1 VGKNLARVESG
12 LAKRG
17 SFDALT
23 PGQQEAWHDVL
34 EHNLYDLV
42 GLRTVVR
49 LAAEE
54 LAQIRQPA
62 QIPA

>member
-1 VGKNLARVESG
+1 VAR
-12 LAKRG
+12 L
-17 SFDALT
+17 
-23 PGQQEAWHDVL
+23 L